1 MTSSDKDFRFMATND
16 LMGELQKDSIKLD
29 DDSERKVVRML
40 LRLLED
46 KNGEVQ
52 NLAVRCLGPLVG
64 KVKDY
69 QVEVIVD
76 NLCSNMVGDKEQ
88 LRDISSIGL
97 KTVINE
103 LPLTTQSLAAT
114 VCKTMVGRL
123 SAAVAQR
130 DDVSVQ
136 LEALD
141 ILGDLLHRFGGL
153 LVQYHPNLMESLQPQ
168 LRSPRLAVRKR
179 AIVAL
184 GYLVMTCDQTLYIK
198 LVDSILNDLRN
209 NCPQVGLRAKSYV

>member
-1 MTSSDKDFRFMATND
+1 MNSFFLSFLQMTSSDKDFRFMATND
-16 LMGELQKDSIKLD
+16 LMSELQKDNIKLD

-40 LRLLED
+40 LKLLED

-52 NLAVRCLGPLVG
+52 NLAVRCLGPLVS

-69 QVEVIVD
+69 QVESIVD
-76 NLCSNMVGDKEQ
+76 NLCANMVGDREQ

-103 LPLTTQSLAAT
+103 LPLTTQVLAAT

-123 SAAVAQR
+123 SAAIAQQE
-130 DDVSVQ
+130 DVSVQ

-141 ILGDLLHRFGGL
+141 ILGDLLSRFGAL
-153 LVQYHPNLMESLQPQ
+153 LVQFHPNLLDALQPQ
-168 LRSPRLAVRKR
+168 LKSPRLAVRKR
-179 AIVAL
+179 
-184 GYLVMTCDQTLYIK
+184 
-198 LVDSILNDLRN
+198 
-209 NCPQVGLRAKSYV
+209 